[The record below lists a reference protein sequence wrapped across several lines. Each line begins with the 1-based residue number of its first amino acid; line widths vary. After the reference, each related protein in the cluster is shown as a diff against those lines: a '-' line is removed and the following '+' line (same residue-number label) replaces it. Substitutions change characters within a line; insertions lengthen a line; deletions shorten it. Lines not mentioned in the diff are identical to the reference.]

1 MGACNAPLQKA
12 TRVDSSLIGIA
23 CFLVFLL
30 MAALMYTRHLSTLL
44 ALPIMAVAIAVIAQV
59 PTKDILSEIINQG
72 ALKYGDVVTTAMFGA
87 VLAELINQQG
97 IAKSLVRWVAE
108 FGGDNPFMLGI
119 LLTLVT
125 AVLFSTLGGLG
136 AVIMVGTIVLP
147 VMLSLGISAVTA
159 AGLLLFGISF
169 GGMFNLT
176 NWQLYINTLGLTRQD
191 MMAFLLPFSAV
202 VALGIMTF
210 LFVQLGARH
219 VKSAIATV
227 FVLLL
232 GYGVLYYQM
241 SSFKEKEALTATPE
255 SILVATVLLG
265 LLIVYALYRHLK
277 RVSTLPSLALI
288 TPLIPL
294 LLVLVCHWEFIPAF
308 VAGITYGVLIC
319 WQHSS
324 VNILTK
330 SIIEGISQ
338 VVPAIV
344 LIIGL
349 GMLVKSVMHP
359 NVSQAMAPL
368 LQMSVPS
375 HALAYVIGFTVFAP
389 LCLYRGPLNM
399 WGMGAGLLSL
409 ISKVNILSSKA
420 ILGMVWSVGQ
430 IQGICDPANTQNL
443 WVANYLAI
451 DTQTILKNTLPY
463 AWTLAFLGL
472 CLAVGF
478 GYVSF

>member
-1 MGACNAPLQKA
+1 MA
-12 TRVDSSLIGIA
+12 VDSSFIGIA
-23 CFLVFLL
+23 CFLVFLA
-30 MAALMYTRHLSTLL
+30 MAALMYTRQLSTLL

-59 PTKDILSEIINQG
+59 PAGDILSQIINQG

-97 IAKSLVRWVAE
+97 IAKALVRWVAE
-108 FGGDNPFMLGI
+108 FGGDNPFLLGM

-125 AVLFSTLGGLG
+125 AILFSTLGGLG

-176 NWQLYINTLGLTRQD
+176 NWQLYITTLNLTRQD
-191 MMAFLLPFSAV
+191 MMSFLLPFSAV

-210 LFVQLGARH
+210 LFVQLGSFRH
-219 VKSAIATV
+219 IKSALGTLV
-227 FVLLL
+227 VLLL
-232 GYGVLYYQM
+232 GYGVLYVQM
-241 SSFKEKEALTATPE
+241 SNFKEKEALTATPE
-255 SILVATVLLG
+255 SITAAVVLLVV
-265 LLIVYALYRHLK
+265 LSVYAIWRHYK
-277 RVSTLPSLALI
+277 RIASLPSLSLL
-288 TPLIPL
+288 TPIIPL
-294 LLVLVCHWEFIPAF
+294 VLVLVCHWEFIPAF
-308 VAGITYGVLIC
+308 VAGITFGVLII
-319 WQHSS
+319 WQHNSI
-324 VNILTK
+324 NTLTK

-359 NVSQAMAPL
+359 NVSAAMAPL
-368 LQMSVPS
+368 LQMAVPS
-375 HALAYVIGFTVFAP
+375 HALAYIIGFTVFAP

-399 WGMGAGLLSL
+399 WGMGAGLLTL
-409 ISKVNILSSKA
+409 ISKVNILSSRA
-420 ILGMVWSVGQ
+420 IMGMVWSVGQ
-430 IQGICDPANTQNL
+430 IQGISDPANTQNL

-451 DTQTILKNTLPY
+451 DTQTILKHTLPY
-463 AWTLAFLGL
+463 AWGLSFLGL
-472 CLAVGF
+472 CLAVSF
-478 GYVSF
+478 GYVSW